1 MYNEKRKLQFLHER
15 EENATISQNLR
26 KAFADA
32 EEMEKRLEKDMCEW
46 TPGEIIDYY
55 KYLSTPYVQTLI
67 QLHNSL
73 TNYTTWCILNGLVKN
88 NQNHFLEIKTEMLL
102 NCTDINTL
110 INTVVTRE
118 ELLKEIKSLQNETDK
133 FIILGLFE
141 GIPVA
146 DDVMKNIK
154 LSDLDGNILHLS
166 NGTDLEISDQL
177 KNYMNLAADEDSYIS
192 YSNNRNPQEIP
203 YKEDGTIIRETVRN
217 QSDKYNSTIFIGA
230 RFRRAMKYLG
240 FPDGTTMK
248 TIMES
253 GRLYF
258 MWKLSKK
265 YNITME
271 DTINK
276 REYRNIHEKI
286 FGKIQN
292 RITYMSTYG
301 RCFGIINTDD
311 V

>member
-1 MYNEKRKLQFLHER
+1 MYNEKRKMQFISEK
-15 EENATISQNLR
+15 EENAIISKNLI
-26 KAFADA
+26 KAFEDA

-46 TPGEIIDYY
+46 TSGEIISYY

-88 NQNHFLEIKTEMLL
+88 NQNHYLEIKTEMLL
-102 NCTDINTL
+102 NCTDINSLMKT
-110 INTVVTRE
+110 IISRD
-118 ELLKEIKSLQNETDK
+118 ELLKEIKSLPNESDK

-146 DDVMKNIK
+146 DDVMKNVK
-154 LSDLDGNILHLS
+154 LSDLEDNILHLS
-166 NGTDLEISDQL
+166 NGVDLKISEQL
-177 KNYMNLAADEDSYIS
+177 KNYMYLANQEDCYVS
-192 YSNNRNPQEIP
+192 YSNLKSPQEIP
-203 YKEDGTIIRETVRN
+203 YKDDGCIIRETIRN
-217 QSDKYNSTIFIGA
+217 QSDKTNSTIFIGA
-230 RFRRAMKYLG
+230 RLRRVIKYLG
-240 FPDGTTMK
+240 MAEGTTMK

-253 GRLYF
+253 GRLHF
-258 MWKLSKK
+258 IKELAKE
-265 YNITME
+265 YNVKME
-271 DTINK
+271 DTINNRK
-276 REYRNIHEKI
+276 LRDIHERI

-301 RCFGIINTDD
+301 RCFEDITED